1 MIHCSRRLNVEKAE
15 SIVINNILK
24 LDNKIL
30 DKATLLMSDLL
41 EGIPPMKDIENLKDK
56 RNWKRK

>member
-24 LDNKIL
+24 LD
-30 DKATLLMSDLL
+30 DKDTLLMSNLL
-41 EGIPPMKDIENLKDK
+41 EGILPMKDIENLKDK
-56 RNWKRK
+56 QN

>member
-24 LDNKIL
+24 LD
-30 DKATLLMSDLL
+30 DKDTLLMSNLL
-41 EGIPPMKDIENLKDK
+41 EGILPMKDIENLKDK
-56 RNWKRK
+56 QNWKRK